1 MAVEEASANRVAAE
15 RIEEVA
21 KLLGKAQRSLAR
33 RLSQVLGD
41 CSFERWQILALLSDS
56 AGHSMSEIA
65 DFTSVPAP
73 TLTRVID
80 GMVSDNLVYRRP
92 DPADG
97 RKVLVYASRRGCE
110 LRATLAQR
118 VETSCPEVLPNI
130 TSGDMEAVSTA
141 LVALVEQL
149 Q

>member
-21 KLLGKAQRSLAR
+21 KLLSKAQRSLAR
-33 RLSQVLGD
+33 RLSEVLGD

-56 AGHSMSEIA
+56 TGHSMSEIA

-80 GMVSDNLVYRRP
+80 GMVSDNLVYRWP
-92 DPADG
+92 DPTDG

-110 LRATLAQR
+110 LRAALA
-118 VETSCPEVLPNI
+118 
-130 TSGDMEAVSTA
+130 
-141 LVALVEQL
+141 
-149 Q
+149 